1 MMMAN
6 RKFFILVLVMV
17 APLSGCRTTQPAPPT
32 LVLPPPNLKPEGIY
46 HKVNK
51 KETIW
56 RIAKAYNVTIDEIV
70 RSNNI
75 PNIAE
80 IEVNQ
85 LVFIPGADAV
95 KEIYIDDEE
104 TKDDFVWPLRGQ
116 VIHYFHQKRKDGIAS
131 PGIDIKAQ
139 RGEVVRA
146 ARSGK
151 VVLADYIPGQA
162 YTVVID
168 HQDGFYSVYAKNAE
182 VLVKLGDYVFKH
194 DPIAR
199 VGEHDRLA
207 YLHFQIRK
215 NDKGDN
221 PLYYLP

>member
-1 MMMAN
+1 MRISN
-6 RKFFILVLVMV
+6 RKIFFLVLFLM
-17 APLSGCRTTQPAPPT
+17 APLSGCRTTRPAPPT
-32 LVLPPPNLKPEGIY
+32 LVLPPPSLKPEGIY
-46 HKVNK
+46 HKVQK

-56 RIAKAYNVTIDEIV
+56 RIAKAYDVTIDDIV

-75 PNIAE
+75 PDIAE

-85 LVFIPGADAV
+85 LVFIPGADEV
-95 KEIYIDDEE
+95 KAIHIDDAE
-104 TKDDFVWPLRGQ
+104 TKDDFVWPLQGK
-116 VIHYFHQKRKDGIAS
+116 VIHYFRQKLKDGVVS

-139 RGEVVRA
+139 RGELVRA

-151 VVLADYIPGQA
+151 VVLADYVPGQA

-168 HQDGFYSVYAKNAE
+168 HQDGYYSVYAKNAKIMVE
-182 VLVKLGDYVFKH
+182 LGDYVFKH

-215 NDKGDN
+215 KDKGDN

>member
-1 MMMAN
+1 MTRMRNIAL
-6 RKFFILVLVMV
+6 LVVTVLIV
-17 APLSGCRTTQPAPPT
+17 PLYGCETARQFPPSV
-32 LVLPPPNLKPEGIY
+32 VLPPPKPKPAGIY

-51 KETIW
+51 HETIW
-56 RIAKAYNVTIDEIV
+56 RIAKAYDVTIDDIV

-75 PNIAE
+75 PNIAK

-85 LVFIPGADAV
+85 LVFIPRAREI
-95 KEIYIDDEE
+95 KEIHIDDDQ
-104 TKDDFVWPLRGQ
+104 TKDDFIWPLKGK
-116 VIHYFHQKRKDGIAS
+116 VLHYFRQKRKDGIAS
-131 PGIDIKAQ
+131 PGIDIRGQ

-151 VVLADYIPGQA
+151 VILADYVPGQA
-162 YTVVID
+162 YTVVLD
-168 HQDGFYSVYAKNAE
+168 HQDGFYSVYAKNAKIT
-182 VLVKLGDYVFKH
+182 VGLGDYVFKH

-199 VGEHDRLA
+199 VGEHNRLA

-215 NDKGDN
+215 KDKGDN

>member
-1 MMMAN
+1 MIIVN
-6 RKFFILVLVMV
+6 RKFFAVALTVLL
-17 APLSGCRTTQPAPPT
+17 PLAGCASARPVPPT
-32 LVLPPPNLKPEGIY
+32 LVLPPPSIKPEGIY

-51 KETIW
+51 GETIW
-56 RIAKAYNVTIDEIV
+56 RIATAYDVTIDDIV

-75 PNIAE
+75 PNIAK

-85 LVFIPGADAV
+85 LVFIPGASQV
-95 KEIYIDDEE
+95 KNIYIDDADN
-104 TKDDFVWPLRGQ
+104 KDEFVWPLKGK
-116 VIHYFHQKRKDGIAS
+116 VIHYFRQKLKDGAVS
-131 PGIDIKAQ
+131 PGIDIEAQ

-151 VVLADYIPGQA
+151 VVLADYVPGQA
-162 YTVVID
+162 YTVVLD
-168 HQDGFYSVYAKNAE
+168 HQDGFYSVYAKNAK
-182 VLVKLGDYVFKH
+182 VMVKLGDYVFKH

-215 NDKGDN
+215 KDKGDN